1 MHLFAVILSLLVAA
15 PRFIHYTA
23 ADGLPS
29 NTVYAG
35 TQDAEGAL
43 WIGTRNGL
51 ASFDGMQFRSWK

>member
-1 MHLFAVILSLLVAA
+1 MTCLAFIVSLLVAA
-15 PRFIHYTA
+15 PRFIHYNA

-29 NTVYAG
+29 NTVYAV

-51 ASFDGMQFRSWK
+51 ARYDGA